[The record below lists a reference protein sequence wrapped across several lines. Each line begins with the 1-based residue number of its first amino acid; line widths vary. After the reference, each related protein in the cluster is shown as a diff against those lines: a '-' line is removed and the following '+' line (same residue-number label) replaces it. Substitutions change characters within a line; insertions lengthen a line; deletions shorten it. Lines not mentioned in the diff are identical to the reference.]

1 MGGRRRSLVV
11 VARLWRDD
19 DGVRGVV
26 ESSAG
31 RRRRSCASL
40 GAAREAVLDALRA
53 WQQEDEDPP
62 NVGPSSTGPSSTGPT
77 STGPTGT
84 DAVGV
89 APVDR
94 RPGC

>member
-1 MGGRRRSLVV
+1 MV

-62 NVGPSSTGPSSTGPT
+62 NVGPSSTGPT